1 MANEVKGLTNKIN
14 SLADKVAGTTQVKA
28 NTEFTPST
36 VAKIGGGFLALAI
49 TSLLIGLA
57 YGLGISYLLIKARSM
72 TKSPVVECALIFSFA
87 YLSYVTAEIYH

>member
-1 MANEVKGLTNKIN
+1 MNDAVSIILFNTVM
-14 SLADKVAGTTQVKA
+14 TQVKA

-36 VAKIGGGFLALAI
+36 VAKIGGGFLALAL